1 MIEWMDRGLQRE
13 LLLKMAEEFP
23 LPVDLRLSNGSKA
36 EIIKAGRNLI
46 YLQGHGL
53 CQAASGQSA
62 NTASAANAT
71 TPEPIFKIT
80 AKGLD
85 FLQDDGGLSAIL
97 NVVTVRF
104 EADTLRAL
112 IAAKIDAS
120 SEPEEKKAK
129 AKSLLS
135 AVKEEGLKQLT
146 SKVVGEGLSS
156 LPHIADWVISAI

>member
-1 MIEWMDRGLQRE
+1 MLEAMAAAYPDRTNIEPDE
-13 LLLKMAEEFP
+13 YPE
-23 LPVDLRLSNGSKA
+23 VDLIDLS
-36 EIIKAGRNLI
+36 RNLC
-46 YLQGHGL
+46 YLWDSGL
-53 CQAASGQSA
+53 CMVREAETLRSQYRADFSW
-62 NTASAANAT
+62 
-71 TPEPIFKIT
+71 PVIT
-80 AKGLD
+80 NKGLD

-129 AKSLLS
+129 AKGVLS
-135 AVKEEGLKQLT
+135 TLREEGLKQLT
-146 SKVVGEGLSS
+146 NKAVGEGLSS